1 MSTRYAHIAFSPAAV
16 ERQRSTGS
24 FTVYGSKLD
33 QPDEGPMEFDFRAQ
47 GFVKSVDSFFMS
59 TVTPDGWPYVQHRGG
74 PRGFLHVLGPNR
86 IGFADLPG
94 NQQFVTLGNLE
105 ANNRISLFVI
115 DYPTRTRLKIYGR
128 AQGDRGG
135 PGPCT
140 TATALAS
147 SRRHH
152 DRKSPAFH
160 RHRGRSVRLELQSKH
175 HTSLRQ
181 GAHGRIPRSGTPTPA
196 SRGRP
201 AYSRGR
207 GIARA
212 FVEER
217 MRLGGF
223 SAPGV
228 G

>member
-105 ANNRISLFVI
+105 VNNRISLFVI

-128 AQGDRGG
+128 AQVIEADENPALLEQLLQVPGG
-135 PGPCT
+135 T
-140 TATALAS
+140 MTAKAQRSIVIDVEAFDWNCSRNITPRFDKERMDESLALA
-147 SRRHH
+147 RQPLQAEV
-152 DRKSPAFH
+152 DRLTA
-160 RHRGRSVRLELQSKH
+160 E
-175 HTSLRQ
+175 
-181 GAHGRIPRSGTPTPA
+181 
-196 SRGRP
+196 
-201 AYSRGR
+201 
-207 GIARA
+207 
-212 FVEER
+212 VEELR
-217 MRLGGF
+217 ALL
-223 SAPGV
+223 SENE
-228 G
+228 

>member
-105 ANNRISLFVI
+105 ENNRISLFVI

-128 AQGDRGG
+128 AQVIEADEDPALLQQLLQVPGG
-135 PGPCT
+135 T
-140 TATALAS
+140 MTAKAQRS
-147 SRRHH
+147 IVIGR
-152 DRKSPAFH
+152 
-160 RHRGRSVRLELQSKH
+160 RSVRLDLQSKH
-175 HTSLRQ
+175 HATLRQ

-196 SRGRP
+196 SRGRS
-201 AYSRGR
+201 AYCRGR
-207 GIARA
+207 RIACA
-212 FVEER
+212 VVEKR

-223 SAPGV
+223 RALGV